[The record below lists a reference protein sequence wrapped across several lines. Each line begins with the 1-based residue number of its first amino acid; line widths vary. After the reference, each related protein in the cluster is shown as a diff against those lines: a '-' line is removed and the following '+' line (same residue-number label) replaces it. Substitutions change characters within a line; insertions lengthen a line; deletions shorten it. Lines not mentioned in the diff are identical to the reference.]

1 MNDIDEIVMQAV
13 KPKAEQLAP
22 ADVLAKYEHLR
33 ISATKPI
40 EKPRTI
46 LAINGFPIATP
57 GNIVTISGVPKG
69 GKSAITN
76 VIQSGAICTSNGY
89 DGSEHIEVAPNTAC
103 KAVIGIDAEQSRYH
117 HYRNLKY
124 GILKRARLEKEP
136 EYLYSYN
143 IRELSLNEFR
153 QVTSGIFEAA
163 AQRHNGIH
171 LAVIDGVAD
180 YISSVNDEAEANAIL
195 EYFAHLA
202 IKYDTAIFLVVHL
215 NPNSDKE
222 RGHLGSQLQ
231 RKCESV
237 LTIKKDGDV
246 SVLEGKFL
254 RSGAI
259 SECDAIRYKYDTEKG
274 YHVFLESSQ
283 AVNNSKLMELAN
295 LVFTEPRKY
304 SDAVKLIQ
312 DADVCGIR
320 TAKGRIK
327 AMTDAGMLD
336 KNESDGAIYYSLKS
350 SENDTT
356 PF

>member
-1 MNDIDEIVMQAV
+1 MNDIDVIINDAV

-22 ADVLAKYEHLR
+22 ADVFAKYEHLR

-40 EKPRTI
+40 SRPRTI
-46 LAINGFPIATP
+46 LAINGFQIATP
-57 GNIVTISGVPKG
+57 GNIVAISGAPKV
-69 GKSAITN
+69 GKTAITGL
-76 VIQSGAICTSNGY
+76 ILSGAICTSNGY
-89 DGSEHIEVAPNTAC
+89 DGSAQIEIGGNAYR
-103 KAVIGIDAEQSRYH
+103 KAVIGIDCEQSLYH
-117 HYRNLKY
+117 HYRNLEQ
-124 GILKRARLEKEP
+124 GILKRARIEREP
-136 EYLYSYN
+136 ENFYSYN
-143 IRELSLNEFR
+143 IRQLLLSDYR
-153 QVTSGIFEAA
+153 QFTDGIFKAA
-163 AQRHNGIH
+163 NETHSGIH

-312 DADVCGIR
+312 DADVCGVR